1 MNNIIDEVL
10 SRIGSVFGGTFAD
23 IGAYHDYLYIRFG
36 PDITM
41 AIYLCILILVLVI
54 IFKVFKL
61 AFNLLRF
68 VIIPALLAG
77 YVATT
82 FFSVNL
88 LSVLPVVGAAFSFL
102 FLLKA

>member
-1 MNNIIDEVL
+1 MDNIVDLVL
-10 SRIGSVFGGTFAD
+10 SKIGSVVGGTFAE

-41 AIYLCILILVLVI
+41 AIYLCALILLLVVV
-54 IFKVFKL
+54 FKIFKL

-68 VIIPALLAG
+68 VLIPALVAG
-77 YVATT
+77 YIAAT

-88 LSVLPVVGAAFSFL
+88 LSVLPIAGAAFSFL